1 MTSPESDDE
10 GQPSPNAKLG
20 PPQAGDITTYR
31 KAVILVVDDSAIIRM
46 GAVDLVVHAG
56 YEALEA
62 SNAEE
67 AIRLLEARTDIVLV
81 FTDVGM
87 PGTMDGIKLAHYI
100 RTRWPP
106 VKLIVAS
113 GRSIIQQSRLPEG
126 SQFVPKPYNDST
138 IVEQIRRMLTPIE
151 KPQKSRR

>member
-1 MTSPESDDE
+1 MPKA
-10 GQPSPNAKLG
+10 NVG
-20 PPQAGDITTYR
+20 PAQAAEITTNR
-31 KAVILVVDDSAIIRM
+31 KAVILIVEDNAVIRM

-62 SNAEE
+62 SNAED

-100 RTRWPP
+100 RNRWPP

-113 GRSIIQQSRLPEG
+113 GRSIVEQSRLPEG
-126 SQFVPKPYNDST
+126 THFFPKPYNDGT
-138 IVEQIRRMLTPIE
+138 IVEQIRRMLSPIE
-151 KPQKSRR
+151 IRPKL

>member
-1 MTSPESDDE
+1 
-10 GQPSPNAKLG
+10 
-20 PPQAGDITTYR
+20 
-31 KAVILVVDDSAIIRM
+31 M

-56 YEALEA
+56 YGALEA

-87 PGTMDGIKLAHYI
+87 PGTMDGIKLAHHI
-100 RTRWPP
+100 RNRWPP

-113 GRSIIQQSRLPEG
+113 GRSIIEQSRLPEG
-126 SQFVPKPYNDST
+126 SHFFPKPYNDGT
-138 IVEQIRRMLTPIE
+138 IVEQMRRMLSPIE
-151 KPQKSRR
+151 TRQKP

>member
-1 MTSPESDDE
+1 MTTPKSADA
-10 GQPSPNAKLG
+10 GQLLPNAKLDSAH
-20 PPQAGDITTYR
+20 AGDMTANR
-31 KAVILVVDDSAIIRM
+31 KAVILIVEDNAVIRM
-46 GAVDLVVHAG
+46 GAADLVVHAG

-87 PGTMDGIKLAHYI
+87 PGTMDGVKLAHHI
-100 RTRWPP
+100 RNRWPP

-113 GRSIIQQSRLPEG
+113 GRSIIEQSRLPEG
-126 SQFVPKPYNDST
+126 SQFFPKPYSDVT
-138 IVEQIRRMLTPIE
+138 IVEQMRRMLSPIE
-151 KPQKSRR
+151 TRSKF

>member
-1 MTSPESDDE
+1 M
-10 GQPSPNAKLG
+10 PNAKLG
-20 PPQAGDITTYR
+20 AAQAGDITVDR
-31 KAVILVVDDSAIIRM
+31 KAVILIVEDSAIIRM

-87 PGTMDGIKLAHYI
+87 PGTMDGLKLVEYVRH
-100 RTRWPP
+100 RWPP
-106 VKLIVAS
+106 IKLILAS
-113 GRSIIQQSRLPEG
+113 GKVSLDKAALPEG
-126 SQFVPKPYNDST
+126 GLFFSKPYEHSQ
-138 IVEQIRRMLTPIE
+138 VSAAMRRML
-151 KPQKSRR
+151 SA

>member
-1 MTSPESDDE
+1 MTTPKSADV
-10 GQPSPNAKLG
+10 GQPLPNVILDPA
-20 PPQAGDITTYR
+20 QAGGITTNR
-31 KAVILVVDDSAIIRM
+31 KAVILIVEDSAIIRM

-62 SNAEE
+62 SNAEG

-87 PGTMDGIKLAHYI
+87 PGTMDGVKLAHYI
-100 RTRWPP
+100 RNRWPP

-113 GRSIIQQSRLPEG
+113 GRSIIEQSRLPEG

-138 IVEQIRRMLTPIE
+138 IIEQIRRMLSPIE
-151 KPQKSRR
+151 MRPNL

>member
-1 MTSPESDDE
+1 MTAPKSAGA
-10 GQPSPNAKLG
+10 GQPLPNAKFGLG
-20 PPQAGDITTYR
+20 QAGDITEDR
-31 KAVILVVDDSAIIRM
+31 KAVILIVEDSAIIRM

-67 AIRLLEARTDIVLV
+67 AIRLMEARTDIVLV
-81 FTDVGM
+81 FTDVSM
-87 PGTMDGIKLAHYI
+87 PGTMDGIKLAHHI
-100 RTRWPP
+100 RSRWPP

-113 GRSIIQQSRLPEG
+113 GRAIIEQSRLPEG

-138 IVEQIRRMLTPIE
+138 IVEQIRRMLAPIE
-151 KPQKSRR
+151 KPQETRR

>member
-1 MTSPESDDE
+1 M
-10 GQPSPNAKLG
+10 PNAKPG
-20 PPQAGDITTYR
+20 PAQAEDITAIR
-31 KAVILVVDDSAIIRM
+31 KAVILIVEDSAIIRM

-81 FTDVGM
+81 FTDVRM
-87 PGTMDGIKLAHYI
+87 PGTMDGIKLAHHI
-100 RTRWPP
+100 RDRWPP

-113 GRSIIQQSRLPEG
+113 GLSIIEQSRLPEG
-126 SQFVPKPYNDST
+126 SHFFRKPYSDGT
-138 IVEQIRRMLTPIE
+138 IVEQIRRMLAPNLT
-151 KPQKSRR
+151 

>member
-1 MTSPESDDE
+1 MTTPKSAGA
-10 GQPSPNAKLG
+10 GQPLPNAKLG
-20 PPQAGDITTYR
+20 AAQAGDITVDR
-31 KAVILVVDDSAIIRM
+31 KAVILIVEDSAIIRM

-100 RTRWPP
+100 RNRWPP
-106 VKLIVAS
+106 VKLIVVS
-113 GRSIIQQSRLPEG
+113 GRSIIEQSRLPQG
-126 SQFVPKPYNDST
+126 SHFVSKPYNDGT
-138 IVEQIRRMLTPIE
+138 IVEQIRRLLSPIE
-151 KPQKSRR
+151 MRPNL

>member
-1 MTSPESDDE
+1 MTSLESDYE
-10 GQPSPNAKLG
+10 GQPLPNAKLG
-20 PPQAGDITTYR
+20 FPQAGDITTDR
-31 KAVILVVDDSAIIRM
+31 KAVILVVEDSAIIRM
-46 GAVDLVVHAG
+46 GAVDLVVNAG

-100 RTRWPP
+100 RNRWPP

-113 GRSIIQQSRLPEG
+113 GRSIIEQSRLPEG

-138 IVEQIRRMLTPIE
+138 IVEQIRRMLSPIE
-151 KPQKSRR
+151 MRPNL

>member
-1 MTSPESDDE
+1 MTTPKSADA
-10 GQPSPNAKLG
+10 GQPLPNAKLDPG
-20 PPQAGDITTYR
+20 RGGDITADR
-31 KAVILVVDDSAIIRM
+31 KAVILIVEDNAVIRM
-46 GAVDLVVHAG
+46 GAADLVVHAG

-87 PGTMDGIKLAHYI
+87 PGTMDGIKLAHHI
-100 RTRWPP
+100 RNRWPP

-113 GRSIIQQSRLPEG
+113 GRSIMEQSRLPEG
-126 SQFVPKPYNDST
+126 SHFFPKPYSDGT
-138 IVEQIRRMLTPIE
+138 VVEQIRRMLSPIE
-151 KPQKSRR
+151 TRGKL